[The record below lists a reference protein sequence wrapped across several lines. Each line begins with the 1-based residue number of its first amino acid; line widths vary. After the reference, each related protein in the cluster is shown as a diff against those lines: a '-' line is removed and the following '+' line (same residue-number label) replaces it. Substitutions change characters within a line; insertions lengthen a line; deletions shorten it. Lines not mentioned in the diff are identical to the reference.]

1 MTLLFALLA
10 MACMAS
16 RYLICIAGVDDRMS
30 AALLVHVSDVQKRMD
45 GGYSVPS
52 HELSALYFGTGCD
65 DLGLS
70 RTLGLGSHGQRIL
83 QFLVKDQIFDEHRL
97 DFNTPAGRG
106 LLDDLANGLCDLLTA
121 LDNILED
128 TGTDHVTK
136 CCLCTLDE
144 SLADVGNA
152 ESGLVRRGD
161 AVVNDRGELQR
172 DVIFGHADLL
182 GNFDDLNF
190 DIDLN
195 KLLGER
201 VDVDKSRIDSA
212 GKATK
217 LGDEANI
224 SLVHGLVRIRAA
236 DTAGNGTECT
246 DDSSESVDLHGVS
259 CVSGDD
265 QML

>member
-1 MTLLFALLA
+1 
-10 MACMAS
+10 
-16 RYLICIAGVDDRMS
+16 
-30 AALLVHVSDVQKRMD
+30 
-45 GGYSVPS
+45 
-52 HELSALYFGTGCD
+52 
-65 DLGLS
+65 
-70 RTLGLGSHGQRIL
+70 L
-83 QFLVKDQIFDEHRL
+83 QFLVEDQIFDEHRL
-97 DFNTPAGRG
+97 DLHTPAGGG
-106 LLDDLANGLCDLLTA
+106 LLDDLANGLCNLLTA
-121 LDNILED
+121 LDNILKN
-128 TGTDHVTK
+128 TGTDNVTK

-144 SLADVGNA
+144 SLADIGNA
-152 ESGLVRRGD
+152 EGGLVRRGD

>member
-1 MTLLFALLA
+1 MLA
-10 MACMAS
+10 MYKKCMES
-16 RYLICIAGVDDRMS
+16 GCI
-30 AALLVHVSDVQKRMD
+30 
-45 GGYSVPS
+45 VPS

-70 RTLGLGSHGQRIL
+70 RTLGLGGHGQRIL

-106 LLDDLANGLCDLLTA
+106 LFDDLADGLCNLLTA

-152 ESGLVRRGD
+152 ESGPVRGGD
-161 AVVNDRGELQR
+161 AVVDDRGELQR
-172 DVIFGHADLL
+172 NVILGHADLL
-182 GNFDDLNF
+182 GNFDNLDL
-190 DIDLN
+190 DINLD

-201 VDVDKSRIDSA
+201 VDVDKTRVDSA
-212 GKATK
+212 GKSTE
-217 LGDEANI
+217 LSYQANV
-224 SLVHGLVRIRAA
+224 SLVHGLVRVRAA
-236 DTAGNGTECT
+236 DAAGNSTKGT
-246 DDSSESVDLHGVS
+246 DDSSKSIDLSGVS

-265 QML
+265 QMLNLPFHHTSRGYQHQHHLAR